1 MKNKNLPPLPNLK
14 IKEKAETKIKS
25 EENKKELPPLLN
37 LKIKE
42 KAETKIKSEER
53 KKNYLHYRI

>member
-1 MKNKNLPPLPNLK
+1 MKKIKRITSITEFKNKG
-14 IKEKAETKIKS
+14 KAETKIKS

-42 KAETKIKSEER
+42 KAETKNEVKEEVE
-53 KKNYLHYRI
+53 K